1 MSPSLR
7 TFQRLAIVIVAG
19 ALAITSLV
27 TLAAPRAWGVLNAHR
42 EVPVGLY
49 QFSGLAQRST
59 LYDVNGLQIGAF
71 QRENAQRT
79 VLSSVPSEVV
89 SAILAVEDDVFM
101 SHDGV
106 NLRAVARA
114 LLSNSQGGSRQGAST
129 ITQQVAKNEFLG
141 GSISD
146 GRTKILQAR
155 YATMLEKLLTKEE
168 ILERYVNTVYFGN
181 NAYGLAAA
189 AETYYGKSVGELN
202 LIEGAF
208 IAGLVQAPSTYDP
221 FSTNGYKSYSVRKR
235 YKIVLGRLVDEGL
248 ITPDQASAACLGWEE
263 PKRKVDDPSTCRL
276 PTKAAPVTSEESTV
290 VDTRQDAN
298 RSYFSEFVKDY
309 IRTRGVEMGLG
320 ASEEEVMSRLYRGG
334 LKIYTTLDKNAQL
347 AAETAAAEQMPDNA
361 TGITAAVLSLDTATG
376 AIRAMVGGEG
386 FVPNTNE
393 VNLALRRRQTGSSV
407 KMFVLAAALEAGI
420 LPEDVIDGTLPC
432 TLPNPGNDEEP
443 TFLISNGVSEPV
455 GTLWRMTALSI
466 NCAYARLAQ
475 VVGLERVVALMYGM
489 ASSEFMPKP
498 NFGTDLERANL
509 IKPYASLSTGA
520 NELSPL
526 DMASGAQTIANG
538 GVHREPYAIER
549 IEDSAGQ
556 VIWQREE
563 PTDPEQV
570 LTRDA
575 ALRAVDVM
583 KGVIQFGT
591 ARRTPL
597 ADDRPAAGKTGT
609 QDDNTNAWFV
619 GFTPQLTTAVW
630 VGDPKGYTPMVRIP
644 EFLAA
649 DGYVR
654 IQGAMYPARIWKQ
667 YMDAAHENLPIV
679 G

>member
-1 MSPSLR
+1 MNPSFRL
-7 TFQRLAIVIVAG
+7 FQRLAIVIVAG
-19 ALAITSLV
+19 ALAIVSLV
-27 TLAAPRAWGVLNAHR
+27 TLMAPRAWGALNAHR

-59 LYDVNGLQIGAF
+59 IYDVNGLQIGAF

-89 SAILAVEDDVFM
+89 AAILAVEDDVFM
-101 SHDGV
+101 NHDGV
-106 NLRAVARA
+106 NLRAIARA
-114 LLSNSQGGSRQGAST
+114 LLSNSQGGTRQGAST

-155 YATMLEKLLTKEE
+155 YATMLEKILTKEE

-189 AETYYGKSVGELN
+189 AETYYGKSVSELT

-248 ITPDQASAACLGWEE
+248 ITPDEATAACAEWQE
-263 PKRKVDDPSTCRL
+263 PKRKVEDPTTCRL
-276 PTKAAPVTSEESTV
+276 PTKAAPVTNEESTV

-309 IRTRGVEMGLG
+309 LRTRGVEMGLG
-320 ASEEEVMSRLYRGG
+320 ATEEEVMARLYRGG

-347 AAETAAAEQMPDNA
+347 TAERAAAEQMPDNA
-361 TGITAAVLSLDTATG
+361 TGITAAVLSLDTQTG

-420 LPEDVIDGTLPC
+420 LPDDVIDGTLPC

-443 TFLISNGVSEPV
+443 TFL
-455 GTLWRMTALSI
+455 
-466 NCAYARLAQ
+466 
-475 VVGLERVVALMYGM
+475 
-489 ASSEFMPKP
+489 
-498 NFGTDLERANL
+498 
-509 IKPYASLSTGA
+509 
-520 NELSPL
+520 
-526 DMASGAQTIANG
+526 
-538 GVHREPYAIER
+538 
-549 IEDSAGQ
+549 
-556 VIWQREE
+556 
-563 PTDPEQV
+563 
-570 LTRDA
+570 
-575 ALRAVDVM
+575 
-583 KGVIQFGT
+583 
-591 ARRTPL
+591 
-597 ADDRPAAGKTGT
+597 
-609 QDDNTNAWFV
+609 
-619 GFTPQLTTAVW
+619 
-630 VGDPKGYTPMVRIP
+630 
-644 EFLAA
+644 
-649 DGYVR
+649 
-654 IQGAMYPARIWKQ
+654 
-667 YMDAAHENLPIV
+667 
-679 G
+679 